1 MAVAG
6 IEMAHE
12 CGWGQEWPTDVA
24 GDKDGPWMWQWT
36 KMAHGCGWGQE
47 WPTDVA
53 GDKDGPW
60 MWQWTKM
67 AHGCGWGAEMVHG
80 YG

>member
-1 MAVAG
+1 MAHGCGWGKRWPMAVAG

-36 KMAHGCGWGQE
+36 KMAHGCGWG
-47 WPTDVA
+47 
-53 GDKDGPW
+53 
-60 MWQWTKM
+60 
-67 AHGCGWGAEMVHG
+67 AEMVHG